1 MKNVKILILI
11 VSNVFKYFR
20 KKNAPSKNDRQE
32 KIEER
37 KNGEKTPLNE
47 QLKTNKM
54 LVHCSF

>member
-1 MKNVKILILI
+1 MKNVKILFLI
-11 VSNVFKYFR
+11 VLTVFKYFR
-20 KKNAPSKNDRQE
+20 KKNAPSKNDRQGE
-32 KIEER
+32 MEER